1 MCLCSVS
8 QVFDLEAGSLKFCFG
23 SAGEGNGQ
31 FGAPTGVAVDKNGN
45 ILVADWGNNRI
56 QVTVHGNL
64 IVIQNGDLIFRYHV
78 PCTTELH
85 TNAL

>member
-1 MCLCSVS
+1 M
-8 QVFDLEAGSLKFCFG
+8 KFSFG

-56 QVTVHGNL
+56 QVK
-64 IVIQNGDLIFRYHV
+64 DK
-78 PCTTELH
+78 
-85 TNAL
+85 

>member
-1 MCLCSVS
+1 MSKESRFRLILCIK
-8 QVFDLEAGSLKFCFG
+8 VFDLEDGSMKFSFG

-56 QVTVHGNL
+56 QVMGL
-64 IVIQNGDLIFRYHV
+64 
-78 PCTTELH
+78 
-85 TNAL
+85 TN